1 MYSKAKFQIIGRVG
15 RVQVRDYATD
25 GETRE
30 LVNLNIAV
38 DDFRRKD
45 EQGQTA
51 TDWHRVTVFGE
62 TLVKIAKGLQGQ
74 YVLIEGEIRIKERGE
89 GESRTFHTNL
99 IGTEIGFLQPKAQER
114 TQEPAEEARTET
126 APKAKRTRKTKAKA
140 AA

>member
-51 TDWHRVTVFGE
+51 TDCW
-62 TLVKIAKGLQGQ
+62 
-74 YVLIEGEIRIKERGE
+74 
-89 GESRTFHTNL
+89 
-99 IGTEIGFLQPKAQER
+99 
-114 TQEPAEEARTET
+114 EAWR
-126 APKAKRTRKTKAKA
+126 
-140 AA
+140 